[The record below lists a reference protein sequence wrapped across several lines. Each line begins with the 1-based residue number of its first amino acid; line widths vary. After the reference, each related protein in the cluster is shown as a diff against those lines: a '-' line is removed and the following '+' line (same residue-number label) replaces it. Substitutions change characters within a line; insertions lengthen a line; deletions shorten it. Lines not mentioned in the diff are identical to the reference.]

1 MDIIDRRPN
10 PHGKNLEN
18 RQRVLNKAR
27 DAVQRAARDAVAS
40 GKLREVAHG
49 SAISIPSD
57 ALHEPSFQRVF
68 TGGARDLVLSGNK
81 VFSRG
86 DRIQRP
92 PSGKGGGGG
101 GAGEAGESGGGED
114 SFRFVL
120 TRDEFLDLFFDDL
133 ELPDLVKREIAT
145 TETMA
150 SSRAGL
156 ASEGS
161 PSQLDLGRTM
171 RYSMARRIGL
181 RRPKTETVRDLEAR
195 IAHLEAAHLEA
206 RGLDGEHEAAGEEL
220 AGLKA
225 DLALALR
232 RLNRIPWVDPVDLR
246 YRRFTQTPKPSTRAV
261 MFCLMDV
268 SGSMTE
274 RMKDLAKQFFLL
286 LHVFLERRHKQ
297 VDVVFIRHAEAAEE
311 VDEEKF
317 FTDPRTGGT
326 IVSSALH
333 EMIKIQKLRYPVSAW
348 NIYVAQASDGD
359 NSASDTPKSCLLL
372 QETILPAVQYYA
384 YIEIVGSGA
393 IIRGETDLWRGYK
406 RVAETMDQLVM
417 RQVAEKRDIF
427 PVFRDLFARRAEAT
441 P

>member
-10 PHGKNLEN
+10 PHGKNIEN
-18 RQRVLNKAR
+18 RQRVLTRAR
-27 DAVQRAARDAVAS
+27 DAIQRAARDAVAS
-40 GKLREVAHG
+40 GKLREVAKG

-57 ALHEPSFQRVF
+57 ALHEPSFHRVF
-68 TGGARDLVLSGNK
+68 TAGTRDMVLSGNK

-92 PSGKGGGGG
+92 PSGGGAGG
-101 GAGEAGESGGGED
+101 GAGEAGEEGGGED

-133 ELPDLVKREIAT
+133 ALPDLVKREITT
-145 TETMA
+145 TESMSA
-150 SSRAGL
+150 SRAGL
-156 ASEGS
+156 SNDGS
-161 PSQLDLGRTM
+161 PSQLDLSRTM

-181 RRPKTETVRDLEAR
+181 RRPKPDVVQEIEAR
-195 IAHLEAAHLEA
+195 IAALEEQADASPALH
-206 RGLDGEHEAAGEEL
+206 EEL
-220 AGLKA
+220 ARLKA
-225 DLALALR
+225 DLAATQR
-232 RLNRIPWVDPVDLR
+232 RLNRVPWIDPVDLR

-261 MFCLMDV
+261 MFCIMDV

-286 LHVFLERRHKQ
+286 LHVFLERRYKQ
-297 VDVVFIRHAEAAEE
+297 VDLIFIRHAEVAEE
-311 VDEEKF
+311 VDEETF

-326 IVSSALH
+326 IVSSALN
-333 EMIKIQKLRYPVSAW
+333 EMIGIQQGRYPASAW

-359 NSASDTPKSCLLL
+359 TSASDTPRSCALL
-372 QETILPAVQYYA
+372 QTRILLNVQYYA

-406 RVAETMDQLVM
+406 QVATEKENLVM

-427 PVFRDLFARRAEAT
+427 PVFRELFARRAET
-441 P
+441 SP

>member
-10 PHGKNLEN
+10 PHGKNIEN
-18 RQRVLNKAR
+18 RQRVLNRAR

-40 GKLREVAHG
+40 GKLREVAKG

-57 ALHEPSFQRVF
+57 ALHEPSFHRVF
-68 TGGARDLVLSGNK
+68 TGGARDFVLSGNK

-92 PSGKGGGGG
+92 PSGGGSGG
-101 GAGEAGESGGGED
+101 GAGEAGEDGGGED

-133 ELPDLVKREIAT
+133 ALPDLVKREITT
-145 TETMA
+145 TETMS

-156 ASEGS
+156 SSDGA

-181 RRPKTETVRDLEAR
+181 RRPKPEAVKEIETR
-195 IAHLEAAHLEA
+195 IATLE
-206 RGLDGEHEAAGEEL
+206 GEVPLSPTLHDEL
-220 AGLKA
+220 VGLKA
-225 DLALALR
+225 DLVAALR
-232 RLNRIPWVDPVDLR
+232 RLNRVPWIDPVDLR

-261 MFCLMDV
+261 MFCIMDV

-286 LHVFLERRHKQ
+286 LHVFLERRYKQ
-297 VDVVFIRHAEAAEE
+297 VDLVFIRHAEAAEE
-311 VDEEKF
+311 VDEETF

-326 IVSSALH
+326 IVSSALN
-333 EMIKIQKLRYPVSAW
+333 EMIRIQGDRYPASAW

-359 NSASDTPKSCLLL
+359 NSSSDTPKSCALL
-372 QETILPAVQYYA
+372 EARILPNVQYYA

-406 RVAETMDQLVM
+406 QVAGHAERLVM

-427 PVFRDLFARRAEAT
+427 PVFRELFARRAEAT

>member
-40 GKLREVAHG
+40 GKLREVAQG

-68 TGGARDLVLSGNK
+68 TGGSRDIVLSGNK

-92 PSGKGGGGG
+92 PGGKGGGGG

-133 ELPDLVKREIAT
+133 ELPDLVKREITT
-145 TETMA
+145 TETLA
-150 SSRAGL
+150 STRAGL

-181 RRPKTETVRDLEAR
+181 RRPKTETVRELEAR
-195 IAHLEAAHLEA
+195 IALLEDEA
-206 RGLDGEHEAAGEEL
+206 PGGEEL
-220 AGLKA
+220 TALRA
-225 DLALALR
+225 ELALALR

-246 YRRFTQTPKPSTRAV
+246 YRRFTQTPKPSARAV

-333 EMIKIQKLRYPVSAW
+333 EMIKIQKARYPVSGW

-372 QETILPAVQYYA
+372 QETILPIVQYYA

-406 RVAETMDQLVM
+406 RVAESMDQLVM

-427 PVFRDLFARRAEAT
+427 PVFRDLFARRAE
-441 P
+441 PSP

>member
-18 RQRVLNKAR
+18 RQRVLIRAR
-27 DAVQRAARDAVAS
+27 EAVQRAARNAVAS
-40 GKLREVAHG
+40 GKLREVGQG

-57 ALHEPSFQRVF
+57 ALHEPSFHRVF
-68 TGGARDLVLSGNK
+68 TGGTRDIILSGNK

-92 PSGKGGGGG
+92 PSGGGSGG
-101 GAGEAGESGGGED
+101 GAGDAGEDGGGED

-120 TRDEFLDLFFDDL
+120 SRDEFLDLFFDDL
-133 ELPDLVKREIAT
+133 ALPDLVKCQIT
-145 TETMA
+145 TAESMIN
-150 SSRAGL
+150 SRAGL
-156 ASEGS
+156 SNDGS
-161 PSQLDLGRTM
+161 PSQLDLSRTM
-171 RYSMARRIGL
+171 RHSMARRIGL
-181 RRPKTETVRDLEAR
+181 RRPKPDVLVEIEAR
-195 IAHLEAAHLEA
+195 IAAIEGIALE
-206 RGLDGEHEAAGEEL
+206 GEGALPLALQDEL
-220 AGLKA
+220 LALKA
-225 DLALALR
+225 DLDIARR
-232 RLNRIPWVDPVDLR
+232 RLIRVPWIDPVDLR

-261 MFCLMDV
+261 MFCIMDV

-286 LHVFLERRHKQ
+286 LHVFLERRYKQ
-297 VDVVFIRHAEAAEE
+297 VDLVFIRHAEVAEE
-311 VDEEKF
+311 VDEETF

-326 IVSSALH
+326 IVSSALK
-333 EMIKIQKLRYPVSAW
+333 EMVGIQQARYPASAW

-359 NSASDTPKSCLLL
+359 NSASDTPKSCALL
-372 QETILPAVQYYA
+372 EARILPNVQYYA

-406 RVAETMDQLVM
+406 HVAENSERLVM

-427 PVFRDLFARRAEAT
+427 PVFRELFARRAEAT

>member
-1 MDIIDRRPN
+1 VDIIDRRPN

-18 RQRVLNKAR
+18 RQRVLTRAR

-40 GKLREVAHG
+40 GKLREVAQG

-57 ALHEPSFQRVF
+57 ALHEPSFHRIF
-68 TGGARDLVLSGNK
+68 TGGARDMVLSGNK

-92 PSGKGGGGG
+92 PSGGAGEGGS
-101 GAGEAGESGGGED
+101 GEAGEDGGGED

-120 TRDEFLDLFFDDL
+120 TKDEFLDLFFDDL
-133 ELPDLVKREIAT
+133 ALPDLVKREITA

-156 ASEGS
+156 SSDGA

-181 RRPKTETVRDLEAR
+181 RRPKPEAVREIEIRIEALENESELGPE
-195 IAHLEAAHLEA
+195 AH
-206 RGLDGEHEAAGEEL
+206 EEL
-220 AGLKA
+220 GELRAA
-225 DLALALR
+225 LALALR
-232 RLNRIPWVDPVDLR
+232 RLNRVPWIDPVDLR

-261 MFCLMDV
+261 MFCIMDV

-286 LHVFLERRHKQ
+286 LHVFLERRYKQ
-297 VDVVFIRHAEAAEE
+297 VDIVFIRHAEVAEE
-311 VDEEKF
+311 VDEETF

-326 IVSSALH
+326 IVSSALNQ
-333 EMIKIQKLRYPVSAW
+333 MIGIQQARYPASAW

-359 NSASDTPKSCLLL
+359 NSASDTPKSCVLL
-372 QETILPAVQYYA
+372 QSRILPVVQYYA

-393 IIRGETDLWRGYK
+393 IIRGETDLWRGYRK
-406 RVAETMDQLVM
+406 VAEEGERLVM

-427 PVFRDLFARRAEAT
+427 PVFRELFARRAEAT

>member
-10 PHGKNLEN
+10 PHGKNIEN
-18 RQRVLNKAR
+18 RQRVLARAR

-40 GKLREVAHG
+40 GKLREVAQG
-49 SAISIPSD
+49 SAVSIPSD
-57 ALHEPSFQRVF
+57 ALHEPSLHRVF
-68 TGGARDLVLSGNK
+68 TGGVRDIVLSGNK
-81 VFSRG
+81 VYSRG

-92 PSGKGGGGG
+92 PSSGGASG
-101 GAGEAGESGGGED
+101 GAGEAGEDGGGED

-133 ELPDLVKREIAT
+133 ALPDLVKREITT
-145 TETMA
+145 TESMS

-156 ASEGS
+156 SNDGA
-161 PSQLDLGRTM
+161 PSQLDLSRTM

-181 RRPKTETVRDLEAR
+181 RRPKPDAVRELEERIAALEAG
-195 IAHLEAAHLEA
+195 A
-206 RGLDGEHEAAGEEL
+206 EL
-220 AGLKA
+220 TPALHDELLA
-225 DLALALR
+225 LRHDLATALR
-232 RLNRIPWVDPVDLR
+232 RLNRVPWIDPVDLR
-246 YRRFTQTPKPSTRAV
+246 YRRYTQTPKPSTRAV
-261 MFCLMDV
+261 MFCIMDV

-286 LHVFLERRHKQ
+286 LHVFLERRYKR
-297 VDVVFIRHAEAAEE
+297 VDLVFIRHAEAAEE
-311 VDEEKF
+311 VDEDTF
-317 FTDPRTGGT
+317 FNDPRTGGT

-333 EMIKIQKLRYPVSAW
+333 EMIRVQQDRYASSGW

-359 NSASDTPKSCLLL
+359 NSASDTPKSCTLLR
-372 QETILPAVQYYA
+372 ERILPAVQYYA

-406 RVAETMDQLVM
+406 QVAETMERLVM

-427 PVFRDLFARRAEAT
+427 PVFRELFARRAET
-441 P
+441 SP

>member
-40 GKLREVAHG
+40 GKLREVAQG

-68 TGGARDLVLSGNK
+68 TGGSRDIVLSGNK

-92 PSGKGGGGG
+92 PGGKGGGGG

-133 ELPDLVKREIAT
+133 ELPDLVKREITT

-195 IAHLEAAHLEA
+195 IALLETDAP
-206 RGLDGEHEAAGEEL
+206 DGEEL
-220 AGLKA
+220 LALRA

-246 YRRFTQTPKPSTRAV
+246 YRRFTQTPKPSARAV

-333 EMIKIQKLRYPVSAW
+333 EMIKIQKARYPVSGW

-359 NSASDTPKSCLLL
+359 NSASDTPKSCVLL
-372 QETILPAVQYYA
+372 QETILPVVQYYA

-406 RVAETMDQLVM
+406 RVAESMDQLVM

-427 PVFRDLFARRAEAT
+427 PVFRDLFARRAEAS